1 MNADLAA
8 RSEAHDSIRQ
18 AFFDPD
24 LEEES
29 VVTLAVALA
38 IVGTM
43 PEDTVATISKN
54 ARWLA
59 EVFSSHPD
67 GDVRKEAPKALR
79 GFASALYG
87 FSRTIP
93 SAGSGC

>member
-1 MNADLAA
+1 MNVDLAA

-43 PEDTVATISKN
+43 SGDTVATIRMN

-79 GFASALYG
+79 GFASALG
-87 FSRTIP
+87 GLSRTTRQV
-93 SAGSGC
+93 GG